1 MKVLI
6 QQSYNHITIA
16 KLASLALLFS
26 PLWGFWWFKP
36 DVEAHWILPA
46 MIELL
51 TRSISVS
58 IVYASICLLAFM
70 SFVFITFIRN
80 PAIRISLMIIM
91 LGGWAFELLLLD
103 VNGTLS
109 TQNILWVLWQE
120 RAEASELAS
129 SLSGMIFFRDLTT
142 MTILGVVL
150 CASPAPRFSVY
161 GAFGL
166 LPIASGALV
175 AGVIMYTKGGT
186 QTFPIPFGT
195 YSNCRDS
202 HVG

>member
-1 MKVLI
+1 
-6 QQSYNHITIA
+6 
-16 KLASLALLFS
+16 
-26 PLWGFWWFKP
+26 
-36 DVEAHWILPA
+36 
-46 MIELL
+46 
-51 TRSISVS
+51 
-58 IVYASICLLAFM
+58 
-70 SFVFITFIRN
+70 
-80 PAIRISLMIIM
+80 MIIM

-103 VNGTLS
+103 VNGTLPEYIVGVVAGTRGS
-109 TQNILWVLWQE
+109 FGACQQFE
-120 RAEASELAS
+120 RHD
-129 SLSGMIFFRDLTT
+129 FFRDLTT

-150 CASPAPRFSVY
+150 CASPAPRFSVS